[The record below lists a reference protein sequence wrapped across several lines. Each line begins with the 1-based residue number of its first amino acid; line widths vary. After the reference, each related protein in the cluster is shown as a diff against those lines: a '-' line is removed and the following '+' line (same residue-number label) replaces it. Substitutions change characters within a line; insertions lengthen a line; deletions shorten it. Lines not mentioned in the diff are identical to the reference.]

1 MCMKIT
7 KIDGISHKK
16 YKEKGKLI
24 KNNDTAKDI
33 IEERF
38 NDIEKKTKELFQKS
52 LDFYV
57 KNYEKCKE
65 QNKERREKAKNY
77 FSKVKILVD
86 NKKITICNENTE
98 KMEIED
104 FNEYD
109 VRSGKYFNVLNKI
122 LNGENCTEED
132 LKVFENDLQKRIGR
146 IQ

>member
-1 MCMKIT
+1 MKIT

-24 KNNDTAKDI
+24 KSNEIEKDI
-33 IEERF
+33 TEERF
-38 NDIEKKTKELFQKS
+38 NDIEAKTTELFQKT

-57 KNYEKCKE
+57 KNYENSE
-65 QNKERREKAKNY
+65 DQNKERREKAKNY

-104 FNEYD
+104 
-109 VRSGKYFNVLNKI
+109 
-122 LNGENCTEED
+122 
-132 LKVFENDLQKRIGR
+132 
-146 IQ
+146 